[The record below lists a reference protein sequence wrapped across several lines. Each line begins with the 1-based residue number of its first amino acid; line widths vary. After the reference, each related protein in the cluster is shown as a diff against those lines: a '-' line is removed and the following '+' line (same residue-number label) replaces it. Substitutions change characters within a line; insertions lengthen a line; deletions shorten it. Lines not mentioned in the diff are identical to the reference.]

1 VSAGKSDL
9 VKEMSDV
16 GSAIFSKDRRYRYQ
30 LTRFWAK
37 EGERIVWIMLN
48 PSVANASENDP
59 TITRCVGFSKSFGA
73 ASMVVVNLFAL
84 RATNPKKLL
93 EKPAESVGPDN
104 ARILSETLQDASRV
118 VAAWGALSSKLW
130 AASLPSR
137 EVIRKNGVHC
147 LGKTKSGAPRHPLYL
162 KADSP
167 LFPWP

>member
-1 VSAGKSDL
+1 MKKSDL
-9 VKEMSDV
+9 VKEMSDG

-37 EGERIVWIMLN
+37 VGERIVWVMLN
-48 PSVANASENDP
+48 PSKATASENDP

-73 ASMVVVNLFAL
+73 ASMTVVNLFAL

-93 EKPAESVGPDN
+93 AKPSESVGPDN
-104 ARILSETLQDASRV
+104 IRILAETLQDASRV
-118 VAAWGALSSKLW
+118 VAAWGVLSGKLL

-137 EVIRKNGVHC
+137 EVIQKDGVHC
-147 LGKTKSGAPRHPLYL
+147 LGRTKSGAPRHPLYL

>member
-1 VSAGKSDL
+1 VSKSDL
-9 VKEMSDV
+9 VKEMSDG

-59 TITRCVGFSKSFGA
+59 TIRRCIDFSKSFGA

-93 EKPAESVGPDN
+93 KKPAESVGPDN
-104 ARILSETLQDASRV
+104 VRILAETLQGAFRV
-118 VAAWGALSSKLW
+118 VAAWGALSNKLGL
-130 AASLPSR
+130 ASLSSR
-137 EVIRKNGVHC
+137 EVIRKVGVQC